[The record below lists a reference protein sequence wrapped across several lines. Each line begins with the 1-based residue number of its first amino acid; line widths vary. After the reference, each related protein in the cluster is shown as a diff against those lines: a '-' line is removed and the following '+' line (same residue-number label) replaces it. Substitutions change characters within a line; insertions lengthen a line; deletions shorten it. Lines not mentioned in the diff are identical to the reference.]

1 MIKKISKKPKTKAD
15 YYEYHLILWASI
27 LKFLEGLDDKD
38 YIKVTRRPF
47 EQIKKGMF
55 AQLFDFTDIKHNCFL
70 CEYRNSFSDDLC
82 KIFNLSCIGLFNC
95 LNGLYNELIRN
106 FKYKDK
112 DNTIKIIKQI
122 LDIPPK

>member
-1 MIKKISKKPKTKAD
+1 MIKKITKKPKTKAD
-15 YYEYHLILWASI
+15 YYEYHLILWTSI

-38 YIKVTRRPF
+38 YKKVTSKHF
-47 EQIKKGMF
+47 EDVKEDMF
-55 AQLFDFTDIKHNCFL
+55 FQLFNFDFTDIRNNCFL

-106 FKYKDK
+106 
-112 DNTIKIIKQI
+112 
-122 LDIPPK
+122 